1 MNYAKIT
8 KYDIA
13 NGDGVRVVLW
23 VSGCDHCCDE
33 CQNPETWD
41 SNYGNKFTNDTV
53 NEILNSLNHDYISG
67 LTLSGGDPLK
77 KENIPEL
84 TRLVKLAKE
93 KFPQKDI
100 WCWTGYEYEEVMNRS
115 DTQEI
120 IKYIDVLVDGEY
132 IKSQHDITLKWR
144 GSRNQRVI
152 DLKETLRDGLVKLY
166 CE

>member
-1 MNYAKIT
+1 M
-8 KYDIA
+8 
-13 NGDGVRVVLW
+13 
-23 VSGCDHCCDE
+23 
-33 CQNPETWD
+33 
-41 SNYGNKFTNDTV
+41 
-53 NEILNSLNHDYISG
+53 
-67 LTLSGGDPLK
+67 
-77 KENIPEL
+77 
-84 TRLVKLAKE
+84 KE

-120 IKYIDVLVDGEY
+120 VKYIDVLVDGEY
-132 IKSQHDITLKWR
+132 IKSQYDITLKWR

>member
-1 MNYAKIT
+1 M
-8 KYDIA
+8 
-13 NGDGVRVVLW
+13 
-23 VSGCDHCCDE
+23 
-33 CQNPETWD
+33 
-41 SNYGNKFTNDTV
+41 
-53 NEILNSLNHDYISG
+53 
-67 LTLSGGDPLK
+67 
-77 KENIPEL
+77 
-84 TRLVKLAKE
+84 KE

-120 IKYIDVLVDGEY
+120 VKYIDVLVDGEY

-152 DLKETLRDGLVKLY
+152 NLKETLRDGLVKLY